1 MKAIRIHRTCN
12 NSLLGEEEQW
22 IIVGDANQGFVPV
35 IDLLQASG
43 TWDDHSDREFNKSLY
58 SAALRCLW

>member
-1 MKAIRIHRTCN
+1 MKTIRIDEACA
-12 NSLLGEEEQW
+12 NSLLGEEELW
-22 IIVGDANQGFVPV
+22 TIVGFVPI

-58 SAALRCLW
+58 STGLRGL